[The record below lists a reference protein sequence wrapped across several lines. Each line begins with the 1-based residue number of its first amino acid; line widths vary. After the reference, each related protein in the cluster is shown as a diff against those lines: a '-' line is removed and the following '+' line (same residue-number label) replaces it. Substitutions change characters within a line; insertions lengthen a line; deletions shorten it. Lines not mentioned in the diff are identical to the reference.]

1 MNTTYNGR
9 VLFNTPNNVSYN
21 RVSQDIVSDT
31 FKSEAVKGIVEK
43 SPLSDLFFSQRNI
56 DALQEGIR
64 YVVYKKS
71 CSKHVIDNQSEDELK
86 TIMRAVYLQDAKR
99 QMYGIVE
106 QVRELNAT
114 VIDYCCERIV
124 KEIEMY
130 MKYKQDISALPVP
143 MAYGESTSIAG
154 MKQLERKQF

>member
-1 MNTTYNGR
+1 MNTYNGR
-9 VLFNTPNNVSYN
+9 VLFTAPNNLSYD
-21 RVSQDIVSDT
+21 RTKQDIKEDT
-31 FKSEAVKGIVEK
+31 FKAEAVKGIIEK
-43 SPLSDLFFSQRNI
+43 SPLSDLFFSQINI

-71 CSKHVIDNQSEDELK
+71 CSKFTIDNQSEDELK
-86 TIMRAVYLQDAKR
+86 TIMRAIYLQDAKH
-99 QMYGIVE
+99 QMYGILE
-106 QVRELNAT
+106 QVRDLNST

-124 KEIEMY
+124 KEINMY
-130 MKYKQDISALPVP
+130 IKYKQDISALPVP